1 MGVEYQ
7 LHSLYLKNAVN
18 NSILFSMYLAKQ
30 YTFWETAD
38 LLEYFSGMLKIA
50 KKEKIFVQ
58 FGQRKEIATTDLS
71 IIVFNLSGSE
81 G

>member
-1 MGVEYQ
+1 MQ
-7 LHSLYLKNAVN
+7 ST
-18 NSILFSMYLAKQ
+18 ILFSMYSAKQ

-38 LLEYFSGMLKIA
+38 LLEYFSGMLKIG

-71 IIVFNLSGSE
+71 IIVFNLSGSR